1 MVSQL
6 RALLLAAGVGWE
18 CGLGQLSFNSAPLGP
33 NLGLAKWQPAAW
45 VHTSTLNI
53 FCLSYKVF
61 FKTWKFHSKIQIPS
75 SLKKKKKMMMMMI
88 LPILATFLNGRGQQ
102 TTAHRDLSAVFINK
116 VLLKHSH
123 AHPFMYCL
131 WLLLLY
137 SGRVDFG
144 TGTIWPQSR
153 KYFQFDP
160 LQKRFADPLDGSSQ
174 LHL

>member
-1 MVSQL
+1 M
-6 RALLLAAGVGWE
+6 W
-18 CGLGQLSFNSAPLGP
+18 
-33 NLGLAKWQPAAW
+33 
-45 VHTSTLNI
+45 
-53 FCLSYKVF
+53 
-61 FKTWKFHSKIQIPS
+61 
-75 SLKKKKKMMMMMI
+75 
-88 LPILATFLNGRGQQ
+88 
-102 TTAHRDLSAVFINK
+102 DLSSTTKDRTLIPCLGRQILNQWTTREVLFINK